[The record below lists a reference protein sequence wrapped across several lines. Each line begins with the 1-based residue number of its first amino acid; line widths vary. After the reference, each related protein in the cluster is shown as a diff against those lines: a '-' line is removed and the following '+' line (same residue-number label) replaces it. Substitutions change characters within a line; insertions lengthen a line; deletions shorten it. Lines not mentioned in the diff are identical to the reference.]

1 MSTLKVNIPDSI
13 YKSVQ
18 ELAQKDNISVEQFIA
33 TALAEKI
40 SALMNESYLQERGN
54 RGSREKYESVL
65 AKVPDIEPE
74 EYDKLTET

>member
-1 MSTLKVNIPDSI
+1 MSTLNINIPDSI
-13 YKSVQ
+13 YKSMQ

-33 TALAEKI
+33 AAIAEKI
-40 SALMNESYLQERGN
+40 SAWRNESYLQERAN

-74 EYDKLTET
+74 DYDKLTQA

>member
-1 MSTLKVNIPDSI
+1 MSTLNVNIPDSI

-33 TALAEKI
+33 AAIAEKI
-40 SALMNESYLQERGN
+40 SALMNESYLQERAN

-74 EYDKLTET
+74 DYDKRTSA